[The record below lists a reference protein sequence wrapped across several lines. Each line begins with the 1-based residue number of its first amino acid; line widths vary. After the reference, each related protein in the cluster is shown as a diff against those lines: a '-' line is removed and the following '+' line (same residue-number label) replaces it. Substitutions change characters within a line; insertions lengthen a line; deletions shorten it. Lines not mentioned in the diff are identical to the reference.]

1 MPAAVCVEIV
11 TMRSAGVIKIITR
24 MKKNSLLLLLL
35 LPLSL
40 ISQEKVAAGGYGDM
54 LYPYV
59 HEYDQML
66 TYKIVVDYCPSN
78 PMPARTATEVA
89 DIMRRIDNLTRGI
102 PKLVYLVGW
111 QYRGHDTGYP
121 AFDQVN
127 K

>member
-54 LYPYV
+54 LYSYV
-59 HEYDQML
+59 YEYDQML
-66 TYKIVVDYCPSN
+66 NYKIVVDYFPTSFMPS
-78 PMPARTATEVA
+78 RTTTEVE
-89 DIMRRIDNLTRGI
+89 DIMRRIDKLTHG
-102 PKLVYLVGW
+102 
-111 QYRGHDTGYP
+111 
-121 AFDQVN
+121 
-127 K
+127 